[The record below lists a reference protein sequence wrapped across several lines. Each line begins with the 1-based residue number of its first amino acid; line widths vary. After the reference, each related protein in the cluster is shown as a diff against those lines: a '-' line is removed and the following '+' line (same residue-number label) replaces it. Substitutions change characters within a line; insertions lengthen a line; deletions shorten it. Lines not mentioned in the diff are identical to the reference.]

1 MARGDFVMTC
11 DLYAGPGAIVPGL
24 YATAV
29 PCRVVQEDGISP
41 IGTGSPSIPRYLICD
56 AEVPVGSWLTGLDY
70 GSDPSLAD
78 QVAVPSGAPVSYWV
92 IYVDKIDWL
101 GQPVYYRAYL
111 VPLPL
116 PSIPTGAITYWLDTF
131 TDAAS
136 VNLTSHVGENTP
148 GGYSVPTGSF
158 VTDGAGSVL
167 ATFSSNLAY
176 FEIDT
181 TQTSYRL
188 TVNCT
193 VPFNTA
199 TRIFVVNFR
208 SVPTFVN
215 FWQVQIAW
223 AGLSHT
229 SGTINLYSYTASV
242 PTLVASSTGVVFDG
256 AVVVT
261 IDDDGNNLLI
271 TANGKSVANASTLW
285 AGQTTQDIAFVD
297 ALNSGGWSV
306 EYLKVEPIPP

>member
-1 MARGDFVMTC
+1 
-11 DLYAGPGAIVPGL
+11 
-24 YATAV
+24 
-29 PCRVVQEDGISP
+29 
-41 IGTGSPSIPRYLICD
+41 
-56 AEVPVGSWLTGLDY
+56 
-70 GSDPSLAD
+70 
-78 QVAVPSGAPVSYWV
+78 
-92 IYVDKIDWL
+92 
-101 GQPVYYRAYL
+101 
-111 VPLPL
+111 
-116 PSIPTGAITYWLDTF
+116 
-131 TDAAS
+131 
-136 VNLTSHVGENTP
+136 
-148 GGYSVPTGSF
+148 
-158 VTDGAGSVL
+158 
-167 ATFSSNLAY
+167 
-176 FEIDT
+176 
-181 TQTSYRL
+181 
-188 TVNCT
+188 
-193 VPFNTA
+193 
-199 TRIFVVNFR
+199 
-208 SVPTFVN
+208 VN